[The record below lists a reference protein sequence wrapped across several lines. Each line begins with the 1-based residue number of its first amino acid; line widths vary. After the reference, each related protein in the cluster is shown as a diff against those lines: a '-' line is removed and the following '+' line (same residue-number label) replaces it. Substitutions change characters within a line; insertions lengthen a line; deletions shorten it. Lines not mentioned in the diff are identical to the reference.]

1 MVVKNYHLGLE
12 MAFFRSPNVNLD
24 LDVDYYYLHAGKKE
38 RRRKEVTLGTDKKED

>member
-1 MVVKNYHLGLE
+1 

-24 LDVDYYYLHAGKKE
+24 LDVDDFFYYLHAGKKE